1 LKEAGKTKEMRGEDS
16 GAMNGMRGT
25 QLGCAQHQE
34 KSYASVASLPR
45 SLRLRLHRVFVVLA
59 LLVISCSHAPEPL
72 RIEGHSMGTGWSVLI
87 GDPGAEESRA
97 RPLIEAE
104 LIQVVAQMST
114 WEPDSELSRFNT
126 AAAGTR
132 HTLPAQLREVLK
144 AALALAEDSGGA
156 FDPTVGPLVELWG
169 FGPGRPRQT
178 APAPAEID
186 ALRSRIGWQ
195 RVQLEGETLIQ
206 PGGLSLDLSAIA
218 KGYAVDRIAEA
229 LRAAGYVDLLIEV
242 GGELRAHGQHP
253 DGRPWRVG
261 LEGPSV
267 EGAATGIVLH
277 DQAVA
282 TSGDYRQFFEQDGRR
297 YSHMI
302 DPRSGQP
309 IAQAGIAVSVVHASC
324 MQADGLATTLSVLG
338 PDQGFQWARER
349 GIAARFVYREGD
361 AWAERRTP
369 AFEALQVVE

>member
-1 LKEAGKTKEMRGEDS
+1 MRGEQRS
-16 GAMNGMRGT
+16 EGSR
-25 QLGCAQHQE
+25 
-34 KSYASVASLPR
+34 SVALSAHRAASHVR
-45 SLRLRLHRVFVVLA
+45 SALSGLCALILLA
-59 LLVISCSHAPEPL
+59 GCGRPAEPL
-72 RIEGHSMGTGWSVLI
+72 RIEGQSMGTGWSVLI
-87 GDPGAEESRA
+87 GDDGGDEARA

-104 LIQVVAQMST
+104 LQQVVAQMSS
-114 WEPDSELSRFNT
+114 WEPDSNLSRFN
-126 AAAGTR
+126 ASAAGTR
-132 HTLPAQLREVLK
+132 HALPAQLQEVLS

-206 PGGLSLDLSAIA
+206 SGGVSLDLSAIA
-218 KGYAVDRIAEA
+218 KGHAVDRIADA

-267 EGAATGIVLH
+267 DGAATGIVLR

-302 DPRSGQP
+302 DPRTGQP
-309 IAQAGIAVSVVHASC
+309 IARAGIAVSVVHASC
-324 MQADGLATTLSVLG
+324 MQADGLATTLAVLG
-338 PDQGFQWARER
+338 PEQGLRWASER
-349 GIAARFVYREGD
+349 DIAARFVYREGD
-361 AWAERRTP
+361 GWAERRTP
-369 AFEALQVVE
+369 AFEALQALD

>member
-1 LKEAGKTKEMRGEDS
+1 MSAHRAANHVRSALSVLCALILL
-16 GAMNGMRGT
+16 A
-25 QLGCAQHQE
+25 GCAR
-34 KSYASVASLPR
+34 P
-45 SLRLRLHRVFVVLA
+45 
-59 LLVISCSHAPEPL
+59 PEPL
-72 RIEGHSMGTGWSVLI
+72 RIEGQSMGTGWSVLI
-87 GDPGAEESRA
+87 GDDGGDEARA

-104 LIQVVAQMST
+104 LQQVVAQMST
-114 WEPDSELSRFNT
+114 WEPDSNLSRFN
-126 AAAGTR
+126 ASAAGSA
-132 HTLPAQLREVLK
+132 HTLPSQLGEVLA

-186 ALRSRIGWQ
+186 AQRSRIGWQ

-206 PGGLSLDLSAIA
+206 PGGVSLDLSAIA
-218 KGYAVDRIAEA
+218 KGHAVDRIAEA

-267 EGAATGIVLH
+267 DGAATGIVLR

-282 TSGDYRQFFEQDGRR
+282 TSGDYRQFFEQGGRR

-338 PDQGFQWARER
+338 PDQGFEWARAR
-349 GIAARFVYREGD
+349 GIAARFVYRADD
-361 AWAERRTP
+361 AWQERRTP
-369 AFEALQVVE
+369 AFEALQALD

>member
-1 LKEAGKTKEMRGEDS
+1 MRGEQRS
-16 GAMNGMRGT
+16 EAGGHSAIAARHAAIHARSA
-25 QLGCAQHQE
+25 LLFLCVLLVLSGCAR
-34 KSYASVASLPR
+34 P
-45 SLRLRLHRVFVVLA
+45 
-59 LLVISCSHAPEPL
+59 PEPL
-72 RIEGHSMGTGWSVLI
+72 RLEGQSMGTGWSVLI
-87 GDPGAEESRA
+87 GDAGADETRA

-104 LIQVVAQMST
+104 LQQVVAQMST
-114 WEPDSELSRFNT
+114 WEPDSDLSRFNA
-126 AAAGTR
+126 AAAGTQ
-132 HTLPAQLREVLK
+132 HPVPAQLQAVLK

-169 FGPGRPRQT
+169 FGPGRPRQA
-178 APAPAEID
+178 APAPAEIE
-186 ALRSRIGWQ
+186 ALRGRIGWP
-195 RVQLEGETLIQ
+195 RVQFEGGGLIQ

-253 DGRPWRVG
+253 NGRPWRVG

-267 EGAATGIVLH
+267 EGAATGIVLR

-338 PDQGFQWARER
+338 PEQGFEWASER
-349 GIAARFVYREGD
+349 GIAARFVYRADD
-361 AWAERRTP
+361 AWQERRTP

>member
-1 LKEAGKTKEMRGEDS
+1 MLSVLVA
-16 GAMNGMRGT
+16 
-25 QLGCAQHQE
+25 CA
-34 KSYASVASLPR
+34 P
-45 SLRLRLHRVFVVLA
+45 
-59 LLVISCSHAPEPL
+59 APEPL
-72 RIEGHSMGTGWSVLI
+72 RLEGQSMGTGWSVLI
-87 GDPGAEESRA
+87 GDPGAEEVRA

-104 LIQVVAQMST
+104 LQRVVAQMST
-114 WEPDSELSRFNT
+114 WEPDSDLSRFN
-126 AAAGTR
+126 AAAPGSQ
-132 HTLPAQLREVLK
+132 HPVPAQLQAVLR

-169 FGPGRPRQT
+169 FGPGRPRQA
-178 APAPAEID
+178 APAPAEIE

-195 RVQLEGETLIQ
+195 RVRFEGGRLIQ

-218 KGYAVDRIAEA
+218 KGYAVDRIAER
-229 LRAAGYVDLLIEV
+229 LLEAGYLNLLIEV
-242 GGELRAHGQHP
+242 GGELRAQGQHP

-267 EGAATGIVLH
+267 GGAATGIVLR
-277 DQAVA
+277 DRAVA

-338 PDQGFQWARER
+338 PEEGVRWASER
-349 GIAARFVYREGD
+349 DIAARFIYREGD
-361 AWAERRTP
+361 AWAERSTP
-369 AFEALQVVE
+369 AFAALQVLE

>member
-1 LKEAGKTKEMRGEDS
+1 MQAMRGEQRSEAS
-16 GAMNGMRGT
+16 GCVVKAARRTASRVRSVMSGLCVLILLT
-25 QLGCAQHQE
+25 ACAR
-34 KSYASVASLPR
+34 P
-45 SLRLRLHRVFVVLA
+45 
-59 LLVISCSHAPEPL
+59 PEPL
-72 RIEGHSMGTGWSVLI
+72 RLEGQSMGTGWSVLI
-87 GDPGAEESRA
+87 GDAGAEEALA

-104 LIQVVAQMST
+104 LERVVAQMSS
-114 WEPDSELSRFNT
+114 WEPDSDLSRFNA

-132 HTLPAQLREVLK
+132 HVLPAQLQEVLS
-144 AALALAEDSGGA
+144 AALTLAEDSGGA

-169 FGPGRPRQT
+169 FGPGRPRQI
-178 APAPAEID
+178 APTPAEID
-186 ALRSRIGWQ
+186 VLRSRIGWQ
-195 RVQLEGETLIQ
+195 RLQLDGEILLQ
-206 PGGLSLDLSAIA
+206 PGGVSLDLSAIA
-218 KGYAVDRIAEA
+218 KGHAVDRIAAA
-229 LRAAGYVDLLIEV
+229 LRAAGYAHLLIEV

-261 LEGPSV
+261 LEGPSG
-267 EGAATGIVLH
+267 EGAASGLVLR
-277 DQAVA
+277 DLSVA

-338 PDQGFQWARER
+338 PEQGFEWARAR

-369 AFEALQVVE
+369 AFEALQAVE

>member
-1 LKEAGKTKEMRGEDS
+1 
-16 GAMNGMRGT
+16 MNGMPGT
-25 QLGCAQHQE
+25 QFGCAQHQE
-34 KSYASVASLPR
+34 KPYASVASLPR
-45 SLRLRLHRVFVVLA
+45 SLRLPFRWGLVVLA

-72 RIEGHSMGTGWSVLI
+72 RLEGQSMGTGWSVLI
-87 GDPGAEESRA
+87 GDAGAEEAHA

-104 LIQVVAQMST
+104 LEQVVAQMST
-114 WEPDSELSRFNT
+114 WEPDSTLSRFNA

-132 HTLPAQLREVLK
+132 HTLPAQLQEVLS

-178 APAPAEID
+178 APTPAEVD

-195 RVQLEGETLIQ
+195 RLQLEGEALAQ
-206 PGGLSLDLSAIA
+206 PGGVSLDLSAIA
-218 KGYAVDRIAEA
+218 KGYAVDRIAAA
-229 LRAAGYVDLLIEV
+229 LRAAGYAHLLIEV

-261 LEGPSV
+261 LEGPSG
-267 EGAATGIVLH
+267 EGAASGLLLR
-277 DQAVA
+277 DLSVA

-309 IAQAGIAVSVVHASC
+309 IAQAGIAVSVVHPSC
-324 MQADGLATTLSVLG
+324 MQADGLATTLAVLG
-338 PDQGFQWARER
+338 PEQGLRWASER

-369 AFEALQVVE
+369 AFEALQAVE

>member
-1 LKEAGKTKEMRGEDS
+1 MRGEQRS
-16 GAMNGMRGT
+16 EAGGHAAIAARHAAIHARFA
-25 QLGCAQHQE
+25 LLFLCVLLVLSGCAR
-34 KSYASVASLPR
+34 P
-45 SLRLRLHRVFVVLA
+45 
-59 LLVISCSHAPEPL
+59 PEPL
-72 RIEGHSMGTGWSVLI
+72 RLEGQSMGTGWSVLI
-87 GDPGAEESRA
+87 GDAGADETRA

-104 LIQVVAQMST
+104 LQQVVAQMST
-114 WEPDSELSRFNT
+114 WEPDSDLSRFNA
-126 AAAGTR
+126 AAAGTQ
-132 HTLPAQLREVLK
+132 HPVPAQLQAVLK

-169 FGPGRPRQT
+169 FGPGRPRQA
-178 APAPAEID
+178 APAPAEIE
-186 ALRSRIGWQ
+186 ALRSRIGWP
-195 RVQLEGETLIQ
+195 RVQFEGGGLIQ

-253 DGRPWRVG
+253 NGRPWRVG

-267 EGAATGIVLH
+267 EGAATGIVLSN
-277 DQAVA
+277 QAVA

-309 IAQAGIAVSVVHASC
+309 IAQAGIAVSVVHASG

-338 PDQGFQWARER
+338 PEQGFEWASER

-369 AFEALQVVE
+369 AFEALQALD

>member
-1 LKEAGKTKEMRGEDS
+1 MRGERRS
-16 GAMNGMRGT
+16 EARGRVAKDARHAAIHARSA
-25 QLGCAQHQE
+25 LLFLCVLLVLSGCAR
-34 KSYASVASLPR
+34 P
-45 SLRLRLHRVFVVLA
+45 
-59 LLVISCSHAPEPL
+59 PEPL
-72 RIEGHSMGTGWSVLI
+72 RLEGQSMGTGWSVLI
-87 GDPGAEESRA
+87 GDPSAEEARA

-104 LIQVVAQMST
+104 LQQVVAQMST
-114 WEPDSELSRFNT
+114 WEPDSDLSRFNA
-126 AAAGTR
+126 AAAGTQ
-132 HTLPAQLREVLK
+132 HPVPAQLQAVLK

-169 FGPGRPRQT
+169 FGPGRPRQA
-178 APAPAEID
+178 APAPAEIE

-195 RVQLEGETLIQ
+195 RVQFEGGGLIQ

-253 DGRPWRVG
+253 NGRPWRVG

-267 EGAATGIVLH
+267 EGAATGIVLS

-338 PDQGFQWARER
+338 PEQGFEWASER
-349 GIAARFVYREGD
+349 GIAARFVYRADD
-361 AWAERRTP
+361 AWQERRTP